1 MTNKFENLTVDEI
14 VENYMII
21 KLGQREKNKEY
32 WDKLKKNQEKY
43 FDRLN
48 QNLLYARERID
59 TIKEDKDLLQ
69 DFKARRK
76 IINKRAYDKRKQLDK
91 DE

>member
-1 MTNKFENLTVDEI
+1 MTGKFENLSAEEI
-14 VENYMII
+14 IQNYMLI
-21 KLGQREKNKEY
+21 KLNQRDKNKEY
-32 WDKLKKNQEKY
+32 WDKLKQNQEKY